1 MGCDGVIVG
10 RDGKVS
16 NDTNPT
22 FPDNRSGA
30 RRKPFAIQSNSEFR
44 WTAHMPA
51 RIALVVFPG
60 FQMLDLAAL
69 TVFELA
75 NLATKEPGAGRAGG
89 STDVASDD
97 DAASSVRDRRSRASA
112 RRRPGD
118 DARYAI
124 EVVSQEGGLVP
135 SSSGIAIQTQRIGA
149 RRYDTLMIAGAV
161 EIPAS
166 TPALV
171 STLRRVA
178 PRARRVASI
187 CTGAFLLAEAGL
199 LEGRRATTHWAL
211 AHELQQR
218 HPGIRLDED
227 KIFVS
232 DGAFWTS
239 AGMTACIDLALALL
253 AEDLGPDVA
262 RTVSRKMV
270 IHYRRTGGQSQ
281 FSTLAELEPDS
292 DRIRAALDYARE
304 NLREPLNVEQL
315 AAQVHWSPRHFSR
328 AFQAQTG
335 LSPAKA
341 VEKLRLEAAR
351 ALIDEGEASI
361 ARVAALTG
369 FGDEE
374 RMRRAFLRALGR
386 PPRDLLR
393 DARRGPRRG
402 RAAPPQ
408 GVSP

>member
-1 MGCDGVIVG
+1 M
-10 RDGKVS
+10 
-16 NDTNPT
+16 
-22 FPDNRSGA
+22 A
-30 RRKPFAIQSNSEFR
+30 
-44 WTAHMPA
+44 A

-60 FQMLDLAAL
+60 FQLLDLAAL

-75 NLATKEPGAGRAGG
+75 NLNLAEHPAPAADAPPTGTPGN
-89 STDVASDD
+89 
-97 DAASSVRDRRSRASA
+97 AAPRPSRRSRREAFYTI
-112 RRRPGD
+112 D
-118 DARYAI
+118 
-124 EVVSQEGGLVP
+124 VVSQDGGLVP
-135 SSSGIAIQTQRIGA
+135 SSSGVCIQTRPIG
-149 RRYDTLMIAGAV
+149 RKQYDTLMIGGAV

-166 TPALV
+166 TPALIA
-171 STLRRVA
+171 TLRRIA

-187 CTGAFLLAEAGL
+187 CTGAFLLAETGL
-199 LEGRRATTHWAL
+199 LDGRRATTHWAL
-211 AHELQQR
+211 AHELQRR
-218 HPGIRLDED
+218 HAGICLDED

-232 DGAFWTS
+232 DGPFWTS

-253 AEDLGPDVA
+253 AEDLGPDIA
-262 RTVSRKMV
+262 RAVSRKMV

-304 NLREPLNVEQL
+304 NLREPLSVEQL
-315 AAQVHWSPRHFSR
+315 AGHVHWSPRHFSR

-351 ALIDEGEASI
+351 ALIDEGESSI
-361 ARVAALTG
+361 ARVATLTG

-374 RMRRAFLRALGR
+374 RMRRAFLRTLGR

-393 DARRGPRRG
+393 DARRPA
-402 RAAPPQ
+402 AAPT
-408 GVSP
+408 GSPSTPDPGIAHTRVRSGAALPSRT

>member
-1 MGCDGVIVG
+1 
-10 RDGKVS
+10 
-16 NDTNPT
+16 
-22 FPDNRSGA
+22 
-30 RRKPFAIQSNSEFR
+30 
-44 WTAHMPA
+44 MPA

-60 FQMLDLAAL
+60 FQMLDLSAL

-75 NLATKEPGAGRAGG
+75 NLVVSGQGAPGADGAP
-89 STDVASDD
+89 DVAPG
-97 DAASSVRDRRSRASA
+97 AVAPSVGATGRRGASA
-112 RRRPGD
+112 RRRQGR
-118 DARYAI
+118 DAYYAI
-124 EVVSQEGGLVP
+124 EVVSQDGGLVL
-135 SSSGIAIQTQRIGA
+135 SSSGIAIQTQAVGA
-149 RRYDTLMIAGAV
+149 RRNDTLMIAGAV
-161 EIPAS
+161 AIPAS

-211 AHELQQR
+211 AHELQRR

-227 KIFVS
+227 KIFVN
-232 DGAFWTS
+232 DGMFWTS

-253 AEDLGPDVA
+253 AEDLGPEVA

-304 NLREPLNVEQL
+304 NLREPLSVEQL

-351 ALIDEGEASI
+351 ALIDGGESSI
-361 ARVAALTG
+361 ARVAVLTG

-374 RMRRAFLRALGR
+374 RMRRAFLRTLGR

-393 DARRGPRRG
+393 DARRGPHRSPI
-402 RAAPPQ
+402 APSR